1 MIAPTLRRTALPIL
15 LAAGTALAQN
25 NNGPGLLP
33 PVTLPPGVAILEVT
47 RWTSSNFQGPA
58 QAKTAVITNATQLAM
73 FFSSSPIS
81 FAQGQ
86 TPPLPNIPEV
96 QAAFAKFAPDP
107 VDFFTAVL
115 KFVGI
120 DPHPS
125 PAALVKSTLV
135 GSVRGRV
142 ETGVDVSA
150 ILTRRAPPHQD
161 WSAEQRA
168 AFVTICGPAMGRLG
182 YEVPF

>member
-1 MIAPTLRRTALPIL
+1 MMVRHEHL
-15 LAAGTALAQN
+15 
-25 NNGPGLLP
+25 
-33 PVTLPPGVAILEVT
+33 VE
-47 RWTSSNFQGPA
+47 
-58 QAKTAVITNATQLAM
+58 
-73 FFSSSPIS
+73 
-81 FAQGQ
+81 
-86 TPPLPNIPEV
+86 
-96 QAAFAKFAPDP
+96 DP
-107 VDFFTAVL
+107 VDLFTAVL

-135 GSVRGRV
+135 GSVCGRV